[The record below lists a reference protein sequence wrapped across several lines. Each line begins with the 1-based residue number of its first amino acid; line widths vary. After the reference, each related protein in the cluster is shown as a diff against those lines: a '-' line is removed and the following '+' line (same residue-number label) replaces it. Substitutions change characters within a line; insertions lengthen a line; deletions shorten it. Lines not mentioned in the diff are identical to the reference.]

1 MLVSERPWCD
11 FVSYSGG
18 LPMAVVRVHA
28 DTAIQDAII
37 DAASEFERPHHDDQG
52 HGRRTAGRRRTADR
66 HPLTRATTADRS
78 SPASRCGG

>member
-1 MLVSERPWCD
+1 MIQCQTGMLVSERPWCD

-37 DAASEFERPHHDDQG
+37 DAASEFEARLSKRWLSII
-52 HGRRTAGRRRTADR
+52 RRWLLDARLIPTERLVRQEMFV
-66 HPLTRATTADRS
+66 
-78 SPASRCGG
+78 